1 MNYEKKFKSITPKDN
16 ISISKEKI
24 HDILIYFKNKK
35 NILSHNIN
43 KYEKDLSK
51 NIKNYERKSDKN
63 NSLYKIYRSNYENF
77 EKINSK
83 IRNEL
88 KPKEKILIS
97 DLIKNY
103 NIKRN
108 LDFSKEEINENIF
121 KKSSLIESNL
131 FRLKMDYLLNYRL
144 MKKEVKENESRNIK
158 MDKFYKTMII
168 RRNNDI
174 KINQSNSDNFI
185 NKNIH
190 ENKFCKQLN
199 CLNDFK
205 YIKKLNV
212 ITKSKLMDD
221 DLYGRFINRKEIRN
235 YLKQLEEKG
244 DIEELYNCKKS
255 IKDSLKDIDT
265 LKKFISNFE
274 KEENNKNT
282 NNIIPKASPKGKSK
296 SLFYIPTLVKSFPE
310 LLYDKLNKNQFL
322 TPKDNITNDSSISL
336 KKTLDKSNSLKG
348 KRKTCIIEEY
358 NNNNKKRI
366 NNQIISKYKE
376 ILKMKKLKLLD
387 PSLYKKMILSKSRK
401 NASKINKDKNID
413 TTKLYNQ
420 ILNMSIEDKNSAKSG
435 ELMRTFLNEK
445 NNDFVNSINEN
456 KPKNYFKSLRK
467 IHLQFNKE
475 YSTERLYDSNLL
487 LYNQKTNNLFK
498 ELKNFRNNLRLNE
511 KLLIKSLLIE
521 KENES

>member
-63 NSLYKIYRSNYENF
+63 ISLYKIYRSNYENF

-83 IRNEL
+83 IRGEL

-158 MDKFYKTMII
+158 MDKFYKTVII

-199 CLNDFK
+199 CLM
-205 YIKKLNV
+205 ILN
-212 ITKSKLMDD
+212 
-221 DLYGRFINRKEIRN
+221 
-235 YLKQLEEKG
+235 
-244 DIEELYNCKKS
+244 
-255 IKDSLKDIDT
+255 
-265 LKKFISNFE
+265 
-274 KEENNKNT
+274 
-282 NNIIPKASPKGKSK
+282 
-296 SLFYIPTLVKSFPE
+296 
-310 LLYDKLNKNQFL
+310 
-322 TPKDNITNDSSISL
+322 
-336 KKTLDKSNSLKG
+336 
-348 KRKTCIIEEY
+348 
-358 NNNNKKRI
+358 
-366 NNQIISKYKE
+366 ISK
-376 ILKMKKLKLLD
+376 
-387 PSLYKKMILSKSRK
+387 
-401 NASKINKDKNID
+401 N
-413 TTKLYNQ
+413 
-420 ILNMSIEDKNSAKSG
+420 
-435 ELMRTFLNEK
+435 
-445 NNDFVNSINEN
+445 
-456 KPKNYFKSLRK
+456 
-467 IHLQFNKE
+467 
-475 YSTERLYDSNLL
+475 
-487 LYNQKTNNLFK
+487 
-498 ELKNFRNNLRLNE
+498 
-511 KLLIKSLLIE
+511 
-521 KENES
+521 